1 MVSDLS
7 NVKGLVMLLDVQ
19 WFIYALIS
27 NGALSPEDAVAIYNS
42 LGDEVNLESYAQA
55 VLEQMAAGYSEE
67 DLPALLE
74 QIQEVVNYAVAQG
87 ETGECPPLELS
98 GTGAAPEESEA
109 SEVSESPSAP
119 APAARQNFPPP
130 RRSGVVPPPRRNAG
144 APPRRGGAS
153 ASPRQ
158 TVNNDAADDE
168 EPVRK
173 KGGKRAGLV
182 MDTPRTFADLDSEF
196 SAING
201 FEALPSLSDTAY
213 LDDSALEERMIYLL
227 SCLRHLGCSDLH
239 ISAGAPPFV
248 RRQLMIE
255 RIDSYVLTP
264 EDAER
269 LNLCLLSPERKAF
282 FAKEQDTSFSLEVGT
297 NRFRV
302 CLMYQK
308 DGISG
313 SYRLVPDHICSLEE
327 LGFMDRDAATIKK
340 LLDYNNG
347 LILVTGPIGAGK
359 TTTLAAMVNVANEKR
374 EDHVITVEE
383 PIEILQMS
391 KKCSVTQRE
400 IGKHTISY
408 HSALKAALRED
419 PDIIVV
425 GEMHDLETIENA
437 ITAAE
442 TGHLVIGTLHTGD
455 AANTLNRL
463 LDVFP
468 PSQQAQIRAMTAGSL
483 RGIICQKQVPN
494 GMGGI
499 ELVYE
504 ILINSQAVANLVSE
518 GKTYQ
523 LKATMAIGSKLG
535 MFTMDQLIM
544 DKFNA
549 GLITYEA
556 ALERMQDSES
566 IAQMERMHAMEEA
579 KKLAAGKK

>member
-1 MVSDLS
+1 MSIEI
-7 NVKGLVMLLDVQ
+7 Q
-19 WFIYALIS
+19 WFIYALVS
-27 NGALSPEDAVAIYNS
+27 NGTMQPEDAVTIYSS
-42 LGDEVNLESYAQA
+42 LGDDVSLESYAQA
-55 VLEQMAAGYSEE
+55 VLELMAAECDEE
-67 DLPALLE
+67 TANAVVE
-74 QIQEVVNYAVAQG
+74 QIQSVVDYAVSQAATGSLPPMELDMG
-87 ETGECPPLELS
+87 EAEP
-98 GTGAAPEESEA
+98 A
-109 SEVSESPSAP
+109 SAP
-119 APAARQNFPPP
+119 APTAAPAPASPGRAVSRQ
-130 RRSGVVPPPRRNAG
+130 G
-144 APPRRGGAS
+144 APPPRRGGAVPPPRRGSKPS
-153 ASPRQ
+153 APRKSSG
-158 TVNNDAADDE
+158 TAAAPGDEDE
-168 EPVRK
+168 EETPRK

-182 MDTPRTFADLDSEF
+182 MDTPRVFAEVEVDYSVITGYE
-196 SAING
+196 S
-201 FEALPSLSDTAY
+201 LPSLSDTAY
-213 LDDSALEERMIYLL
+213 LDDEGLEQRMIYLL
-227 SCLRHLGCSDLH
+227 SCLRYLGCSDLH

-248 RRQLMIE
+248 RRQLNIE
-255 RIDSYVLTP
+255 RIDSYVLTA

-269 LNLCLLSPERKAF
+269 LNLCLLSPERKQYF
-282 FAKEQDTSFSLEVGT
+282 QKEQDCSFSLEVGT

-302 CLMYQK
+302 CLMMQK
-308 DGISG
+308 DGVSG
-313 SYRLVPDHICSLEE
+313 SYRLVPDHICQLEE
-327 LGFMDRDAATIKK
+327 LGFMERDATTIRK
-340 LLDYNNG
+340 LLDFNNG

-374 EDHVITVEE
+374 EDHIITVEE
-383 PIEILQMS
+383 PIEILQLS

-483 RGIICQKQVPN
+483 RGIICQKQIPN
-494 GMGGI
+494 GSGGI

-504 ILINSQAVANLVSE
+504 ILINSQAVANLISE

-535 MFTMDQLIM
+535 MFTMDQLIFE
-544 DKFNA
+544 KFSA
-549 GLITYEA
+549 GLLTYEA
-556 ALERMQDSES
+556 ALARMTDSET

-579 KKLAAGKK
+579 KKLVPNQK

>member
-1 MVSDLS
+1 MS
-7 NVKGLVMLLDVQ
+7 LDIQ

-27 NGALSPEDAVAIYNS
+27 NGALTPEDAVAIFHS
-42 LGDEVNLESYAQA
+42 LGDDVTLESYAQA
-55 VLEQMAAGYSEE
+55 VLERMAAAYDEE
-67 DLPALLE
+67 SVNELVE
-74 QIQEVVNYAVAQG
+74 QIQAVAEYAVAQAA
-87 ETGECPPLELS
+87 S
-98 GTGAAPEESEA
+98 GAAPELELPDPYAQEA
-109 SEVSESPSAP
+109 AEEPVPEPA
-119 APAARQNFPPP
+119 APAARSARQTFPPP
-130 RRSGVVPPPRRNAG
+130 RRGAVPPPRKKTAA
-144 APPRRGGAS
+144 APGNTAPA
-153 ASPRQ
+153 AA
-158 TVNNDAADDE
+158 AADDE
-168 EPVRK
+168 EEAPRK
-173 KGGKRAGLV
+173 KGGKRGGLV
-182 MDTPRTFADLDSEF
+182 MDTNRTFAEVEVDYSL
-196 SAING
+196 ING
-201 FEALPSLSDTAY
+201 YGDLPSLSDTAY

-239 ISAGAPPFV
+239 ISAGSPPFV
-248 RRQLMIE
+248 RRQLIIE
-255 RIDSYVLTP
+255 RIDSYVLTQ

-269 LNLCLLSPERKAF
+269 LNTCLLSPERKAF
-282 FAKEQDTSFSLEVGT
+282 FFKEQDTSFSLEVGR

-302 CLMYQK
+302 CLMFQK

-313 SYRLVPDHICSLEE
+313 SYRLVPDHICQLEE
-327 LGFMDRDAATIKK
+327 LGFLERDANTIRK
-340 LLDYNNG
+340 LLDFNNG

-359 TTTLAAMVNVANEKR
+359 TTTLAAMVNVVNERR

-391 KKCSVTQRE
+391 KNCAITQRE

-483 RGIICQKQVPN
+483 RGIICQKQIPN

-523 LKATMAIGSKLG
+523 LKATMAIGSRLG

-549 GLITYEA
+549 GLLTYEA
-556 ALERMQDSES
+556 ALERMGDSET

-579 KKLAAGKK
+579 KKLNPNKK

>member
-1 MVSDLS
+1 
-7 NVKGLVMLLDVQ
+7 
-19 WFIYALIS
+19 
-27 NGALSPEDAVAIYNS
+27 
-42 LGDEVNLESYAQA
+42 
-55 VLEQMAAGYSEE
+55 
-67 DLPALLE
+67 
-74 QIQEVVNYAVAQG
+74 
-87 ETGECPPLELS
+87 
-98 GTGAAPEESEA
+98 
-109 SEVSESPSAP
+109 
-119 APAARQNFPPP
+119 
-130 RRSGVVPPPRRNAG
+130 
-144 APPRRGGAS
+144 
-153 ASPRQ
+153 
-158 TVNNDAADDE
+158 
-168 EPVRK
+168 
-173 KGGKRAGLV
+173 
-182 MDTPRTFADLDSEF
+182 MDTPRVFAEVEVDYSVITGYE
-196 SAING
+196 S
-201 FEALPSLSDTAY
+201 LPSLSDTAY
-213 LDDSALEERMIYLL
+213 LDDEGLEQRMIYLL
-227 SCLRHLGCSDLH
+227 SCLRYLGCSDLH

-248 RRQLMIE
+248 RRQLNIE
-255 RIDSYVLTP
+255 RIDSYVLTA

-269 LNLCLLSPERKAF
+269 LNLCLLSPERKQYF
-282 FAKEQDTSFSLEVGT
+282 QKEQDCSFSLEVGT

-302 CLMYQK
+302 CLMMQK
-308 DGISG
+308 DGVSG
-313 SYRLVPDHICSLEE
+313 SYRLVPDHICQLEE
-327 LGFMDRDAATIKK
+327 LGFMERDATTIRK
-340 LLDYNNG
+340 LLDFNNG

-374 EDHVITVEE
+374 EDHIITVEE
-383 PIEILQMS
+383 PIEILQLS

-483 RGIICQKQVPN
+483 RGIICQKQIPN
-494 GMGGI
+494 GSGGI

-504 ILINSQAVANLVSE
+504 ILINSQAVANLISE

-535 MFTMDQLIM
+535 MFTMDQLIFE
-544 DKFNA
+544 KFSA
-549 GLITYEA
+549 GFLTYEA
-556 ALERMQDSES
+556 ALSRMTDSET

-579 KKLAAGKK
+579 KKLVPNQK

>member
-1 MVSDLS
+1 MSVDI
-7 NVKGLVMLLDVQ
+7 Q
-19 WFIYALIS
+19 WFIYALVS
-27 NGALSPEDAVAIYNS
+27 NGVLSPEDAVAVFSS
-42 LGDEVNLESYAQA
+42 LGDDVTLEAYAQA
-55 VLEQMAAGYSEE
+55 ILELMTAECDEE
-67 DLPALLE
+67 SANDALA
-74 QIQEVVNYAVAQG
+74 QIQSVCDYAVSQAATGTLPPMELESGDAEPASAQ
-87 ETGECPPLELS
+87 
-98 GTGAAPEESEA
+98 AEA
-109 SEVSESPSAP
+109 VAP
-119 APAARQNFPPP
+119 APAAQRSVSRQ
-130 RRSGVVPPPRRNAG
+130 G
-144 APPRRGGAS
+144 APPPRRGGAVPP
-153 ASPRQ
+153 PRRAGK
-158 TVNNDAADDE
+158 TPPVRKGTAAVEAAPVAGGDDE
-168 EPVRK
+168 EDAPVK

-182 MDTPRTFADLDSEF
+182 MDTPRVFADVAVDYSVITGYE
-196 SAING
+196 S
-201 FEALPSLSDTAY
+201 LPSLSDTAY
-213 LDDSALEERMIYLL
+213 LDDGGLEERMIYLL
-227 SCLRHLGCSDLH
+227 SCLRYLGCSDLH

-248 RRQLMIE
+248 RRQLNIE
-255 RIDSYVLTP
+255 RIDSYVLTA

-269 LNLCLLSPERKAF
+269 LNLCLLSPERKQYF
-282 FAKEQDTSFSLEVGT
+282 QKEQDCSFSLEVGA

-302 CLMYQK
+302 CLMMQK
-308 DGISG
+308 DGVSG
-313 SYRLVPDHICSLEE
+313 SYRLVPDHICQLEE
-327 LGFMDRDAATIKK
+327 LGFMERDATTIKK
-340 LLDYNNG
+340 FLDYNNG

-374 EDHVITVEE
+374 EDHIITVEE
-383 PIEILQMS
+383 PIEILQLS
-391 KKCSVTQRE
+391 KKCAVTQRE

-483 RGIICQKQVPN
+483 RGIICQKQIPN
-494 GMGGI
+494 GSGGI

-504 ILINSQAVANLVSE
+504 ILVNSQAVANLISE

-523 LKATMAIGSKLG
+523 LKATMAIGSRLG
-535 MFTMDQLIM
+535 MFTMDQLIV

-549 GLITYEA
+549 GLLTYEA
-556 ALERMQDSES
+556 ALARMTDSET

-579 KKLAAGKK
+579 KKLVSNK